1 MYRADV
7 FAPPR
12 RAAIHLEKLV
22 GENTALVMRPVGK
35 NNVLSVK
42 VHPWP
47 SWLTR
52 GSPKVV
58 DFFLKFFYLGEIS
71 EFERAPG
78 TCPHCKYQIT
88 GPFWEHVFS
97 PCK

>member
-1 MYRADV
+1 MLCNVAKYMYRSDY

-12 RAAIHLEKLV
+12 RASINLEKLV
-22 GENTALVMRPVGK
+22 GENTALVVRPVGK
-35 NNVLSVK
+35 NNVLSVR

-58 DFFLKFFYLGEIS
+58 DFFL
-71 EFERAPG
+71 
-78 TCPHCKYQIT
+78 
-88 GPFWEHVFS
+88 
-97 PCK
+97 